1 LNKLKDSASM
11 RGAYSKRL
19 GEPEAGKVRGEIF
32 VFGRIDFVN
41 HEKHALVPATEPL
54 CKFQIQRRGTMLTV
68 DYEEEQIG
76 ALDGD
81 LRGGVRL
88 LGKVWIRARTNAAR
102 VDYLEWDA
110 AESADRH
117 DTIASYAGLIMN
129 DGNLPTC
136 ETIE

>member
-1 LNKLKDSASM
+1 VRAAAARSQCQNNLKQVGIAM
-11 RGAYSKRL
+11 HAFTTERGRL
-19 GEPEAGKVRGEIF
+19 P
-32 VFGRIDFVN
+32 
-41 HEKHALVPATEPL
+41 P
-54 CKFQIQRRGTMLTV
+54 
-68 DYEEEQIG
+68 
-76 ALDGD
+76 
-81 LRGGVRL
+81 GGVRL